1 MEENPEA
8 SEGESETGDAGKG
21 LRCPVCGWTDVRRS
35 RPKGVVDGLVRMV
48 GLVPY
53 RCRSCGQR
61 FYRGKH
67 DDPEAEE

>member
-1 MEENPEA
+1 MEDA
-8 SEGESETGDAGKG
+8 ATESPSGKG

-35 RPKGVVDGLVRMV
+35 MPKGLVDGLVRIV

-61 FYRGKH
+61 FYRPQH
-67 DDPEAEE
+67 DAPEATE